1 MPGPRV
7 SQLNKLLHLVAIVFC
22 TFVIAQSQQTTCTL
36 KLDQLPDA
44 PELQGFH
51 LGMTAEEAK
60 AKVPQIM
67 FGRADQFGVVKTSIN
82 PSFDRQF
89 DQAAFAGVRTISL
102 VFLDG
107 KLVILWIGY
116 DSTFKWQTLDE
127 VVAGISRSLNLSSA
141 WMSKQGGRHLMCGRL
156 SVFVSMIAGSPSI
169 RLSDEGAQE
178 IVATRREEAAAA
190 AEVATLVVIGDK
202 RTKLF
207 YTSHCE
213 ALEAVAEPNRVIFKD
228 KDEAEKA
235 GYKLAKDCQ

>member
-1 MPGPRV
+1 
-7 SQLNKLLHLVAIVFC
+7 
-22 TFVIAQSQQTTCTL
+22 
-36 KLDQLPDA
+36 
-44 PELQGFH
+44 
-51 LGMTAEEAK
+51 
-60 AKVPQIM
+60 
-67 FGRADQFGVVKTSIN
+67 
-82 PSFDRQF
+82 
-89 DQAAFAGVRTISL
+89 
-102 VFLDG
+102 
-107 KLVILWIGY
+107 
-116 DSTFKWQTLDE
+116 
-127 VVAGISRSLNLSSA
+127 
-141 WMSKQGGRHLMCGRL
+141 
-156 SVFVSMIAGSPSI
+156 MIAGSPSI